1 MFEERLAEADAAA
14 DRERAERDKEA
25 ANDKLS
31 ICKLR
36 DQLKEIRYS
45 HSHTSYSQEFILLL
59 GICIYLLVWNVGK
72 EERGEEKTGKHK
84 ELWAK
89 KFSDIFV
96 RLFAKICQK
105 SRFLHNQIFV
115 LQNHLFQAFNVSKT
129 YIVYV
134 KMKKLTFSLICP
146 LRPIGGGG

>member
-1 MFEERLAEADAAA
+1 M
-14 DRERAERDKEA
+14 
-25 ANDKLS
+25 
-31 ICKLR
+31 
-36 DQLKEIRYS
+36 
-45 HSHTSYSQEFILLL
+45 
-59 GICIYLLVWNVGK
+59 GK

-146 LRPIGGGG
+146 LRPIGGGAKGLSGNVR

>member
-129 YIVYV
+129 YIYREDEKTYVFIHMSVKVY
-134 KMKKLTFSLICP
+134 
-146 LRPIGGGG
+146 RGGGG